1 MRENVL
7 SAIVS
12 WRCFTEN
19 LFLRVTHPIL
29 SDSNDAEVRLMVQL
43 RFLPVVALLTSIFM
57 LAPSST
63 TAQTSKADRTPV
75 LVELFT
81 SEGCS
86 SCPPADA
93 LLAKLDRIQPVPGAE
108 IIVLGEH
115 VDYWDELGW
124 HDRFSSHQFT
134 DRQNQYSSRLHF
146 DSAYTPQMIVDG
158 TDQFVGN
165 DSAHALRAIQHAA
178 QASKL
183 PLTLS
188 RPVVDGNRIS
198 ATVSTT
204 APPAQLHGD
213 LYAALVDPTDTTDVR
228 HGENGGHQLQHV
240 GVVRVMQRIGSL
252 KDLGAPHEFSL
263 KAPADAVPA
272 NMRVVVFAQS
282 GGQGAVLGAAMGA
295 TSTSVTP

>member
-1 MRENVL
+1 M
-7 SAIVS
+7 
-12 WRCFTEN
+12 EN
-19 LFLRVTHPIL
+19 LFLRVTDPL
-29 SDSNDAEVRLMVQL
+29 VADSNAAEVRLMLQL
-43 RFLPVVALLTSIFM
+43 RFLPVVALLINIFM

-63 TAQTSKADRTPV
+63 SAAQTAKADRTPV

-93 LLAKLDRIQPVPGAE
+93 LLAKLDRIQPVAGAE

-115 VDYWDELGW
+115 VDYWDEDW
-124 HDRFSSHQFT
+124 RDRFSSHQYT
-134 DRQNQYSSRLHF
+134 ERQNQYSSRLHF
-146 DSAYTPQMIVDG
+146 DGPYTPQMIVDG

-165 DSAHALRAIQHAA
+165 DGPHALRAIQHAA
-178 QASKL
+178 QTTKL

-204 APPAQLHGD
+204 APPAQLRGD
-213 LYAALVDPTDTTDVR
+213 LFAALVDPTDTTDVR
-228 HGENGGHQLQHV
+228 HGENGGKQLQHV

-252 KDLGAPHEFSL
+252 KDLGAPRQFSL
-263 KAPADAVPA
+263 TAPANAVPA

-295 TSTSVTP
+295 ASTSVTP